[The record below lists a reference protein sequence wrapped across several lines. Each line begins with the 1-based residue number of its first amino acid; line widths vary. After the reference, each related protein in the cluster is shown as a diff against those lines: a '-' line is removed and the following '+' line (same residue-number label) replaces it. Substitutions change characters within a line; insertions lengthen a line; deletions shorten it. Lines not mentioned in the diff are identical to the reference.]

1 MNKLLRDFPADDILR
16 FWFDRGLEAVDGLP
30 IKMQLWFQGDETL
43 DEDIAQRFKPL
54 LEPMSEV
61 MAEEYSSPQQLLAGV
76 LLFDQFSRNCF
87 RGQARAFSY
96 DVFALDLLDYALSSS
111 WDRELHV
118 VQRLFLYMPLQH
130 IESLE
135 GQELGVRLFTELA
148 EGAPKEYKPVLQ
160 NCANY
165 AHQHRDIIA
174 RFGRFPHRN
183 RVLLREP
190 TENEQRYLSD
200 GGATFGQ

>member
-16 FWFDRGLEAVDGLP
+16 FWFDRGLEAVDDFP
-30 IKMQLWFQGDETL
+30 VKMALWFQGGETL
-43 DEDIAQRFKPL
+43 DKDIADRFKSL
-54 LEPMSEV
+54 LEPMSGV
-61 MAEEYSSPQQLLAGV
+61 MAEEYSSPPQLLAGV

-87 RGQARAFSY
+87 RGHARAFAY

-111 WDRELHV
+111 WDHELHA

-148 EGAPKEYKPVLQ
+148 EDAPSEYESVLQ

-165 AHQHRDIIA
+165 AREHRDIIA

-190 TENEQRYLSD
+190 TEDERRYLID